1 MNFIKNKKKPFILI
15 ESLLAIGIIGLTLS
29 TLLQSPAKLF
39 KKNIEAICEMELS
52 RESHRLF
59 FSIERSFK
67 DKHSF
72 ISLRSE
78 PQKFVLEDLSLEI
91 TPAFKRNYNC
101 YYEVSIK
108 KENIAEDSTHYL
120 LLNISIYLQSSFDKK
135 PYKYNYNLVAMQSS
149 QKKAT

>member
-1 MNFIKNKKKPFILI
+1 MSLIKNKKKPFILI

-39 KKNIEAICEMELS
+39 KKNIEAICQMELS
-52 RESHRLF
+52 RESQRLF

-72 ISLRSE
+72 ISLGPA
-78 PQKFVLEDLSLEI
+78 PQKFFLENLILEI
-91 TPAFKRNYNC
+91 TPAFKRNYSC

-108 KENIAEDSTHYL
+108 NENLTEDSVHYL

-135 PYKYNYNLVAMQSS
+135 PYKYTYNLVVMQCS